1 MTTAERLLSPA
12 YGGYTYHRYVEGQ
25 AEIAVVMGRRSKSD
39 AEETRER
46 LIAAAKQR
54 FTRDGYA
61 ATSINDICHDLEI
74 TKGALF
80 HHFKSK
86 QDLFTEIW
94 TRLQVEMDQ
103 EARKAAI
110 AARSLTDPYS
120 AFLAGCRVY
129 LEHAARRDYQTIVLV
144 DGPSVIGLKGW
155 YEQDHDLGTDNVK
168 AGVRYLAKKGIVAP
182 QRVDALAV
190 MLQNAL
196 NGAGFA
202 LAREDEGITA
212 EGVYDAFEILVKSI
226 R

>member
-1 MTTAERLLSPA
+1 
-12 YGGYTYHRYVEGQ
+12 
-25 AEIAVVMGRRSKSD
+25 MGRRSKSD

-46 LIAAAKQR
+46 LIAAAKDR

-61 ATSINDICHDLEI
+61 ATSINDICNDLDI

-94 TRLQVEMDQ
+94 TRLQVDMDQ
-103 EARKAAI
+103 EAREAAI
-110 AARSLTDPYS
+110 AARSLSDPYS
-120 AFLAGCRVY
+120 AFLAGCRIY
-129 LEHAARRDYQTIVLV
+129 LEHAARPDYQTIVLV

-155 YEQDHDLGTDNVK
+155 YEQDNDLGIANVR
-168 AGVRYLAKKGIVAP
+168 AGVRYLAKKGIVAEH
-182 QRVDALAV
+182 RVSALAI

-202 LAREDEGITA
+202 LAREADDLTA
-212 EGVYDAFEILVKSI
+212 EGVYDAFETLVKSI

>member
-1 MTTAERLLSPA
+1 
-12 YGGYTYHRYVEGQ
+12 
-25 AEIAVVMGRRSKSD
+25 MGRRSKTD

-46 LIAAAKQR
+46 LIAAATQR

-61 ATSINDICHDLEI
+61 ATSINEICKDLGI

-80 HHFKSK
+80 HYFKSK

-94 TRLQVEMDQ
+94 TRLQTEMDQ
-103 EARKAAI
+103 EAREAAI

-129 LEHAARRDYQTIVLV
+129 LEHAARLDYQTIVLV

-155 YEQDHDLGTDNVK
+155 YEQDHDLGSDNVR
-168 AGVRYLAKKGIVAP
+168 AGVRYLAKKGIVAEH
-182 QRVDALAV
+182 RVEALAI

-202 LAREDEGITA
+202 LAREADGVTA
-212 EGVYDAFEILVKSI
+212 DGVYDAFESLVKSI

>member
-1 MTTAERLLSPA
+1 
-12 YGGYTYHRYVEGQ
+12 
-25 AEIAVVMGRRSKSD
+25 MGRRSKTD

-54 FTRDGYA
+54 FTHDGYA
-61 ATSINDICHDLEI
+61 ATSINDICQDLEI

-103 EARKAAI
+103 EARTAAI

-144 DGPSVIGLKGW
+144 DGPSVLGLQGW
-155 YEQDHDLGTDNVK
+155 YEQDHDLGIDNVR
-168 AGVRYLAKKGIVAP
+168 AGVRYLAKKGIVEP
-182 QRVDALAV
+182 QRVDALAI

-202 LAREDEGITA
+202 LAREVEGITA
-212 EGVYDAFEILVKSI
+212 DGVYDAFETLVKSL

>member
-1 MTTAERLLSPA
+1 
-12 YGGYTYHRYVEGQ
+12 
-25 AEIAVVMGRRSKSD
+25 MGRRSKSD

-46 LIAAAKQR
+46 LLAAAKER

-61 ATSINDICHDLEI
+61 ATSINDICKDLDI

-103 EARKAAI
+103 EARDAAV

-144 DGPSVIGLKGW
+144 DGPSVMGLKGW
-155 YEQDHDLGTDNVK
+155 YEQDHDLGSDNVG
-168 AGVRYLAKKGIVAP
+168 AGVRYLAKKGIVAEH
-182 QRVDALAV
+182 RVKALAI

-202 LAREDEGITA
+202 LAREAEGITA
-212 EGVYDAFEILVKSI
+212 EGVYDAFETLVKSI

>member
-1 MTTAERLLSPA
+1 
-12 YGGYTYHRYVEGQ
+12 
-25 AEIAVVMGRRSKSD
+25 MGRRSKSD

-46 LIAAAKQR
+46 LIAAAKAR
-54 FTRDGYA
+54 FAQDGYA
-61 ATSINDICHDLEI
+61 DTSINDICEDLGI

-86 QDLFTEIW
+86 QDLFAEIW
-94 TRLQVEMDQ
+94 QRLQVEMDD
-103 EARKAAI
+103 EAREAAV

-129 LEHAARRDYQTIVLV
+129 LKYAARPEFQKIVLV
-144 DGPSVIGLKGW
+144 DGPSVIGVQGW
-155 YEQDHDLGTDNVK
+155 YEQDHDLGIENVR
-168 AGVRYLAKKGIVAP
+168 AGVRYLAKKGLVAEH
-182 QRVDALAV
+182 RVDALAI

-202 LAREDEGITA
+202 LARETDGITA
-212 EGVYDAFEILVKSI
+212 EGFYDAFENLVKSL